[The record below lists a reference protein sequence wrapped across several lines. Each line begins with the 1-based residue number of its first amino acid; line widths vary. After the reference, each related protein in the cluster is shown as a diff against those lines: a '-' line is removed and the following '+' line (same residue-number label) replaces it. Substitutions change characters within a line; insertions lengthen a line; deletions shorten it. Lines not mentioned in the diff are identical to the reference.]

1 MRAEGA
7 AGTRREP
14 ATVAAFGRHPTISDV
29 RRAAALLGAGGL
41 GLLLLGG
48 LPLVV
53 ARRGEEVA
61 SIRRRYGDSLVEI
74 APGERPAGVERRVA
88 TMDAL
93 ARIAE
98 RYERLILHER
108 RDGLD
113 AFLVEDG
120 GIVYRHDVV
129 HGRPPAEEPEPELGY
144 GWAPSQRVRPLAE
157 DPR

>member
-1 MRAEGA
+1 L
-7 AGTRREP
+7 P
-14 ATVAAFGRHPTISDV
+14 
-29 RRAAALLGAGGL
+29 
-41 GLLLLGG
+41 LLLG
-48 LPLVV
+48 
-53 ARRGEEVA
+53 RRGEEVT
-61 SIRRRYGDSLVEI
+61 SIQRRYGHCLVEI
-74 APGERPAGVERRVA
+74 APGERPAGVEGRVA

-157 DPR
+157 DPRLLAFAGGLPARPLLV